1 MQIIQD
7 GKTETQILIEEVRK
21 LRESKPNITINA
33 QNITDS
39 QVAIGTDIKQIKISR
54 DVNLDALVNA
64 LADSILADSSLKD
77 KQDRLNDL
85 ESMKKEMIKRKP
97 NKDRIMGYLNDFVT
111 VSSLVEISQEIIK
124 YISTSRIF
132 G

>member
-1 MQIIQD
+1 MTTAKRIAIPFPHK
-7 GKTETQILIEEVRK
+7 GKSGP
-21 LRESKPNITINA
+21 ESKPNITINA

>member
-7 GKTETQILIEEVRK
+7 GKTETQILIEEMRK
-21 LRESKPNITINA
+21 HREYKPNITINA

-39 QVAIGTDIKQIKISR
+39 QVAIGTDIKQIKIPR
-54 DVNLDALVNA
+54 DVHLDALVNA

-77 KQDRLNDL
+77 NHDMLIDL
-85 ESMKKEMIKRKP
+85 ESMKKEMIKSKP

-132 G
+132 D

>member
-1 MQIIQD
+1 MQVINS
-7 GKTETQILIEEVRK
+7 GKTETEILTEELRK
-21 LRESKPNITINA
+21 LHKSSPNITIG
-33 QNITDS
+33 NIIDS
-39 QVAIGTDIKQIKISR
+39 QVAIGTDIKQIKISK
-54 DVNLDALVNA
+54 DVHLDALVNE

-77 KQDRLNDL
+77 KHDMLIDL
-85 ESMKKEMIKRKP
+85 ESMKKEMQKSKP

-111 VSSLVEISQEIIK
+111 VASLVEISKKIIE